1 MDGSVNQPFVANS
14 INCMSGAKFHIN
26 KCITTASLV
35 VVMLFMLISCQKEEA
50 ETIEAISDRSQLPRM
65 HAINISTVISDS
77 GITRY
82 RINTPQWDV
91 YDKAMNPYWEFPL
104 GVHFERFDE
113 QLRVNANIHCD
124 YAKFLE
130 NQQIWELKGRVKA
143 TNMKGELFET
153 EHLFWD
159 QRMQNIHSDSMITI
173 TQATHII
180 TGIGFDSNQEMT
192 RYAIKNIQGVIPVE
206 E

>member
-1 MDGSVNQPFVANS
+1 MNQPFVANS

-26 KCITTASLV
+26 KCITTAFLV

-50 ETIEAISDRSQLPRM
+50 ETIGAISDRSQLPRM

-113 QLRVNANIHCD
+113 QLHVNANIHCD